1 MRPWFYWATTPGG
14 SRAMTDHGK
23 RPATAEDIRT
33 IVGRLGD
40 DRVAAI
46 LRTGATTAEV
56 TEAFTWFTTGEYPV
70 GGRQPP
76 PLSGAVAEVYEILKP
91 DQPDEEEHPRQA

>member
-1 MRPWFYWATTPGG
+1 
-14 SRAMTDHGK
+14 MTDHGK
-23 RPATAEDIRT
+23 HPATAEDIRA

-40 DRVAAI
+40 DRIAAI
-46 LRTGATTAEV
+46 LRTGATAADV

-70 GGRQPP
+70 GGRQR

-91 DQPDEEEHPRQA
+91 DQLDEEEDLRQA